1 MFRVPEKNTN
11 YTSDDKKVFQE
22 LILLSKIFFWGGRNY
37 LLKELK
43 EIFLAEGISD
53 VRQWMYERDWQMQ
66 RTRKD
71 IQHARG
77 KKVENAIGNEKYGTL
92 L

>member
-22 LILLSKIFFWGGRNY
+22 LILLSKMFFWGGRNY

-43 EIFLAEGISD
+43 EIFLAEGISG
-53 VRQWMYERDWQMQ
+53 VRQWMYERDWQME

-77 KKVENAIGNEKYGTL
+77 KKVENVIGNEKYWTL

>member
-1 MFRVPEKNTN
+1 MFGVPEKNTN
-11 YTSDDKKVFQE
+11 YTSDNKKVLQE

-43 EIFLAEGISD
+43 EIFWAEGISGM
-53 VRQWMYERDWQMQ
+53 RQWMYERDWQMQ

-71 IQHARG
+71 IQHAREQR
-77 KKVENAIGNEKYGTL
+77 ENS
-92 L
+92 

>member
-1 MFRVPEKNTN
+1 M
-11 YTSDDKKVFQE
+11 
-22 LILLSKIFFWGGRNY
+22 
-37 LLKELK
+37 
-43 EIFLAEGISD
+43 AEGISD

-77 KKVENAIGNEKYGTL
+77 KKVENAIGNERYGTL

>member
-1 MFRVPEKNTN
+1 MFGVPEKNTN
-11 YTSDDKKVFQE
+11 YTRDDKKVLQE

-43 EIFLAEGISD
+43 EIFWAEGISGM
-53 VRQWMYERDWQMQ
+53 RQWMYERDWQMQ

-71 IQHARG
+71 TQHAREQR
-77 KKVENAIGNEKYGTL
+77 ENS
-92 L
+92 